1 MAKWS
6 DRSVTSTT
14 HGESDMRDV
23 SKPSIKAVA
32 INRHAI
38 SGIASAVMV
47 TLAVAILTLPIV
59 GNAQN
64 KPAASTQSKPAASE
78 APVVGTKIGFVNTQR
93 LLVDSVLA
101 KTAQTKLETEFDK
114 RNQELQKALNDFR
127 TRVQQFERDA
137 PVLAESDRNRRQREL
152 GNIDA
157 DLQRKQR
164 EIQEDF
170 NRRRNEEFSII
181 IEKANTA
188 IKNIAEKENY
198 DLILQDAVTVSPR
211 VDITDKVLKALEK

>member
-1 MAKWS
+1 MAKWPA
-6 DRSVTSTT
+6 RLVTFTT
-14 HGESDMRDV
+14 YGESDMRDV
-23 SKPSIKAVA
+23 SKPLIKAVA
-32 INRHAI
+32 NKRRAL
-38 SGIASAVMV
+38 SGLASVVAA
-47 TLAVAILTLPIV
+47 TLALAALSLPIT
-59 GNAQN
+59 AQAQS
-64 KPAASTQSKPAASE
+64 KPAASTQSKPAANDAS
-78 APVVGTKIGFVNTQR
+78 VGTKIGFVNTQR
-93 LLVDSVLA
+93 LLVDSALA

-114 RNQELQKALNDFR
+114 RNQDLQKALNEFR

-152 GNIDA
+152 GNVDA

-211 VDITDKVLKALEK
+211 VDITEKVLKALEK

>member
-1 MAKWS
+1 
-6 DRSVTSTT
+6 
-14 HGESDMRDV
+14 MRDV
-23 SKPSIKAVA
+23 SKPTIKAVA
-32 INRHAI
+32 NSRHAI

-47 TLAVAILTLPIV
+47 ALAIAGFVVPSIGSA
-59 GNAQN
+59 
-64 KPAASTQSKPAASE
+64 QSKPAAGAQSKPATSE
-78 APVVGTKIGFVNTQR
+78 ASVGTKIGFVNTQR

-211 VDITDKVLKALEK
+211 VDITEKVLKALEK

>member
-1 MAKWS
+1 
-6 DRSVTSTT
+6 
-14 HGESDMRDV
+14 MRDV

-32 INRHAI
+32 KKRHAL
-38 SGIASAVMV
+38 SGIASAVV
-47 TLAVAILTLPIV
+47 ATLVLAALSAPASVQ
-59 GNAQN
+59 AQT
-64 KPAASTQSKPAASE
+64 KPAASTQSKPATTTQSKSATNDPS
-78 APVVGTKIGFVNTQR
+78 VGTKIGFVNTQR

-101 KTAQTKLETEFDK
+101 KTAQTKLETEFDR

-152 GNIDA
+152 GNVDA

-211 VDITDKVLKALEK
+211 VDITEKVLKALEK

>member
-1 MAKWS
+1 
-6 DRSVTSTT
+6 
-14 HGESDMRDV
+14 MRDV

-32 INRHAI
+32 NNRHAL
-38 SGIASAVMV
+38 SGIASAVVV
-47 TLAVAILTLPIV
+47 TLAVAAFGLPTV
-59 GNAQN
+59 GMAQT
-64 KPAASTQSKPAASE
+64 KPPASTTQSKPPASTTQSKPATGEAS
-78 APVVGTKIGFVNTQR
+78 VGTKIGFVNTQR
-93 LLVDSVLA
+93 LLVDSALA
-101 KTAQTKLETEFDK
+101 KVAQTKLETEFDK